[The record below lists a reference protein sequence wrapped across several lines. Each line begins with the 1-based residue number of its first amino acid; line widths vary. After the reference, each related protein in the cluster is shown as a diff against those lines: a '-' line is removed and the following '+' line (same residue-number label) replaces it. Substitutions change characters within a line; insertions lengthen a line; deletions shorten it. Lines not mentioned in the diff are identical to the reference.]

1 NRTRRF
7 LTASVRCPRCRRRP
21 GERRASR
28 TQREATS
35 CLRGRRAPSPARA
48 PRRACSMRCRRDTAP
63 ASAESR
69 CRTRCRRRACA
80 PSPCALRSLRPLAVR
95 LEARALLAEE
105 EVDGARGAVALLRD
119 DQLRLADD
127 ALLLRLGFRHSV
139 PGSLQEHAAAGVR
152 LDRSRLWRVG
162 KLRSMIGALL
172 RRTREL

>member
-1 NRTRRF
+1 
-7 LTASVRCPRCRRRP
+7 
-21 GERRASR
+21 GDRRASR

-35 CLRGRRAPSPARA
+35 CLRGRRAASPARA

-69 CRTRCRRRACA
+69 CRTRCRRSACA

-105 EVDGARGAVALLRD
+105 EAGGARGAVALLRD

-127 ALLLRLGFRHSV
+127 ALLLRLEVRHVVLGSV
-139 PGSLQEHAAAGVR
+139 QKHDEVGVL
-152 LDRSRLWRVG
+152 LDRSRLSQVG